1 MVNVKGISLNF
12 DKHSNSF
19 SMTTTFPN
27 ILNRRCL
34 MHSKKSKSFVFN
46 YPKSN
51 SSFLIKDTKIILE
64 FLNFVEK
71 ITNTKIEFIEYNNK
85 YIFSIVSLSE
95 SANYNVYRAMVL
107 TRCLVKKSS
116 FYWVLGIL
124 EFKKY
129 LKSDMEILYLTSFM
143 YPGGGYWNPY
153 CSYFNVKNYL
163 TTGYYQEDK
172 SFNNESIYFYKDD
185 FKLSHNTIYS
195 FNDVFTDENI
205 NILISIELKK
215 KLRDLVMNGNF
226 KKAAKFYTKL
236 KNNL

>member
-1 MVNVKGISLNF
+1 
-12 DKHSNSF
+12 
-19 SMTTTFPN
+19 
-27 ILNRRCL
+27 
-34 MHSKKSKSFVFN
+34 
-46 YPKSN
+46 
-51 SSFLIKDTKIILE
+51 
-64 FLNFVEK
+64 
-71 ITNTKIEFIEYNNK
+71 
-85 YIFSIVSLSE
+85 
-95 SANYNVYRAMVL
+95 
-107 TRCLVKKSS
+107 
-116 FYWVLGIL
+116 
-124 EFKKY
+124 
-129 LKSDMEILYLTSFM
+129 M

-172 SFNNESIYFYKDD
+172 SFNNESIYFYKDN

-195 FNDVFTDENI
+195 FNDVFTEETI